1 MFRPTL
7 WYKMYIDTWI
17 YAHIVEQGF
26 KNLNF
31 VLYFLNKDISVNIQQ
46 NILRFEIH
54 KHEGHSEEKC
64 FKFLI

>member
-1 MFRPTL
+1 MPILSNNDF
-7 WYKMYIDTWI
+7 
-17 YAHIVEQGF
+17 E
-26 KNLNF
+26 NLNF